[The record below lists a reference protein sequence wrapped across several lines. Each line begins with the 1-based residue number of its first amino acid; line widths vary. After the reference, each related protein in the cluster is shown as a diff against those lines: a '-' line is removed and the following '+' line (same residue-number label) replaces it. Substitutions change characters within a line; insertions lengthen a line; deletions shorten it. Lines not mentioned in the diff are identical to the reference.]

1 MSYLLGVGL
10 VALLQAGLSF
20 ALILATQGGGS
31 FVGLGVM
38 LLAAPGLPITALVNF
53 LLIHASRKRPGA
65 PYALRVLGVSLILP
79 ALQVAL
85 TVLVSVF
92 RL

>member
-10 VALLQAGLSF
+10 VALLQAGLSY

-38 LLAAPGLPITALVNF
+38 LLAAPGLPITALANF
-53 LLIHASRKRPGA
+53 LLIREHRKRPGS
-65 PYALRVLGVSLILP
+65 PYVLRVLGVSLILP
-79 ALQVAL
+79 ALQSAL
-85 TVLVSVF
+85 AILVSVF